1 MHSAELHSGQQGRP
15 LKQAGIYAGARL
27 GGLQHRGYTC
37 GLRREELRCMR
48 RGFGSGEASFAA
60 SAGVSSAESAAAAAL
75 QRGEAEVSGS
85 SPASL
90 PSARA
95 ASMAW

>member
-1 MHSAELHSGQQGRP
+1 M
-15 LKQAGIYAGARL
+15 
-27 GGLQHRGYTC
+27 QHRGCTC
-37 GLRREELRCMR
+37 GLNREELRCIR
-48 RGFGSGEASFAA
+48 RGFGSGDASFAA

-75 QRGEAEVSGS
+75 QRGVADAPGS

-90 PSARA
+90 PRARA